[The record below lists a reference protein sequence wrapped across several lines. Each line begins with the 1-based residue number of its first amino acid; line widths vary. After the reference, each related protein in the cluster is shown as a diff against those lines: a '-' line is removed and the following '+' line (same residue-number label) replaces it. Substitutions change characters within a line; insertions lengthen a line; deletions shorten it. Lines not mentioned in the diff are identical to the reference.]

1 MDKEALE
8 RRLAA
13 IFEEAEEAGI
23 HLDSKPER
31 VPVSRGDRLAESF
44 EEISR
49 FVDECGREPVKGLS
63 MNERRL
69 AARLEQIRQ
78 DPVRAA
84 QLRPIDR
91 HGLLVRTANQL
102 RAEADGPSVA
112 AEPGAILSVHERCT
126 QEQRDALKH
135 GRWTI
140 QLDGRAQTID
150 GPPPAPGF
158 TPTFRVRS

>member
-78 DPVRAA
+78 DPVRAPSCA
-84 QLRPIDR
+84 PLTGTGCCPSRLPRWRRCSMIRAWRLCWRMKTLRIF
-91 HGLLVRTANQL
+91 LT
-102 RAEADGPSVA
+102 
-112 AEPGAILSVHERCT
+112 
-126 QEQRDALKH
+126 
-135 GRWTI
+135 
-140 QLDGRAQTID
+140 
-150 GPPPAPGF
+150 
-158 TPTFRVRS
+158 

>member
-23 HLDSKPER
+23 HLDGKPER

-91 HGLLVRTANQL
+91 HGCCPSRLPRWRRCSMIRAWRLCWRMKTL
-102 RAEADGPSVA
+102 R
-112 AEPGAILSVHERCT
+112 IFLT
-126 QEQRDALKH
+126 
-135 GRWTI
+135 
-140 QLDGRAQTID
+140 
-150 GPPPAPGF
+150 
-158 TPTFRVRS
+158 

>member
-23 HLDSKPER
+23 HLDGKPER

-91 HGLLVRTANQL
+91 HGLLPQ
-102 RAEADGPSVA
+102 
-112 AEPGAILSVHERCT
+112 
-126 QEQRDALKH
+126 
-135 GRWTI
+135 
-140 QLDGRAQTID
+140 
-150 GPPPAPGF
+150 PPAAMALAYRGAELN
-158 TPTFRVRS
+158 TSSVTSALSSRRSRSASSNG

>member
-23 HLDSKPER
+23 HLDGKPER

-91 HGLLVRTANQL
+91 HGLLPQPPATV
-102 RAEADGPSVA
+102 EV
-112 AEPGAILSVHERCT
+112 PGAFCAV
-126 QEQRDALKH
+126 
-135 GRWTI
+135 
-140 QLDGRAQTID
+140 
-150 GPPPAPGF
+150 PA
-158 TPTFRVRS
+158 

>member
-23 HLDSKPER
+23 HLDGKPER

-91 HGLLVRTANQL
+91 HGWRRCSMIRAWRLCWRMKTL
-102 RAEADGPSVA
+102 R
-112 AEPGAILSVHERCT
+112 IFLT
-126 QEQRDALKH
+126 
-135 GRWTI
+135 
-140 QLDGRAQTID
+140 
-150 GPPPAPGF
+150 
-158 TPTFRVRS
+158 

>member
-23 HLDSKPER
+23 HLDGKPER

-84 QLRPIDR
+84 QLRPLTGTGCCPSRLPRWRRCSMIR
-91 HGLLVRTANQL
+91 AWRLCWRMKTL
-102 RAEADGPSVA
+102 R
-112 AEPGAILSVHERCT
+112 IFLT
-126 QEQRDALKH
+126 
-135 GRWTI
+135 
-140 QLDGRAQTID
+140 
-150 GPPPAPGF
+150 
-158 TPTFRVRS
+158 